1 VTDRRSSSAAARRPG
16 RRAAA
21 IARVAVALVLVPLS
35 VLLAAP
41 ANAATHPDDG
51 ADPGSGLTGLQT
63 VLIFAVTPLA
73 IVAVI
78 SLLASVPSMA
88 HGPRYRPGLG
98 WWAAPVWFNGP
109 DEPDGALRAIEA
121 QPAEQLAPLSAGGA
135 SARW

>member
-1 VTDRRSSSAAARRPG
+1 
-16 RRAAA
+16 
-21 IARVAVALVLVPLS
+21 VAVALVLVPLS

-41 ANAATHPDDG
+41 VNAATHPDDG

-63 VLIFAVTPLA
+63 VLIFVVTPLA

-88 HGPRYRPGLG
+88 RGPRYRPGLG

-109 DEPDGALRAIEA
+109 DDPDSALRAIEA